1 MTFRDNERATCASC
15 SVTAKEK
22 ELQRTDDSHD
32 FTARSMWPAVPPFYL
47 AKPSGGIGWGW
58 EVKVVVLG
66 TTMKAITMP
75 NQERADE
82 TNQWGQHFVV
92 CWFVFD
98 PKLEGLKQLAS
109 S

>member
-1 MTFRDNERATCASC
+1 
-15 SVTAKEK
+15 
-22 ELQRTDDSHD
+22 
-32 FTARSMWPAVPPFYL
+32 MWLTVPPVYL
-47 AKPSGGIGWGW
+47 TKPSGTIGWGW

-82 TNQWGQHFVV
+82 TNQQDSGATFCCLLV
-92 CWFVFD
+92 VFD
-98 PKLEGLKQLAS
+98 PKLKGLKQLPS